1 MDALFIMTVN
11 ARGNCQ
17 HGSIVKQSVGILSRN
32 LSISLISKHSKM
44 FYTVSNPFSFFYNF
58 DNNYKLEWIQI
69 IYDILILFI
78 DIVIPFVFLLP
89 LSMLHSKTFAT
100 SQSSIAYFT
109 LRFWNLKIDD

>member
-44 FYTVSNPFSFFYNF
+44 FYTVSNLFSFFYNF
-58 DNNYKLEWIQI
+58 DNNYKYRITETIPPTLLPSVSRYIFRGISISWFAI
-69 IYDILILFI
+69 IFYDI
-78 DIVIPFVFLLP
+78 
-89 LSMLHSKTFAT
+89 
-100 SQSSIAYFT
+100 
-109 LRFWNLKIDD
+109 

>member
-44 FYTVSNPFSFFYNF
+44 ENVLHYDFQFFF
-58 DNNYKLEWIQI
+58 
-69 IYDILILFI
+69 F
-78 DIVIPFVFLLP
+78 FL
-89 LSMLHSKTFAT
+89 
-100 SQSSIAYFT
+100 Q
-109 LRFWNLKIDD
+109 FW